1 MGMVERLKSWCN
13 SHHHRQTP
21 TLFWKQITQ
30 FGVKCFRVWCHH
42 LITLQFRVRRKAC
55 ANSALVPI
63 APHESA
69 KTAKGWMRKQRGWSE
84 TVGICRCECPQ
95 CRVFSRHGC
104 SEERFLPTKEWVS
117 QQVQWMTR
125 NVHLLEEV
133 VKEVFTDKKDRR
145 EEDEEEKRSSPL
157 SLCFWFRGY
166 VGCHICS

>member
-1 MGMVERLKSWCN
+1 MRIPHSSP
-13 SHHHRQTP
+13 SHRMN
-21 TLFWKQITQ
+21 L
-30 FGVKCFRVWCHH
+30 
-42 LITLQFRVRRKAC
+42 RKRPRDEC
-55 ANSALVPI
+55 ASNEDDRKLS
-63 APHESA
+63 ES
-69 KTAKGWMRKQRGWSE
+69 
-84 TVGICRCECPQ
+84 VDVNVCQ